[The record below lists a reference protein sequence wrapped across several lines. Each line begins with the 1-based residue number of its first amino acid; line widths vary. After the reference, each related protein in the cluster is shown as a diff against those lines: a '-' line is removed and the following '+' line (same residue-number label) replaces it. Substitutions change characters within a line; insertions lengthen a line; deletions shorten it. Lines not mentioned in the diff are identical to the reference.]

1 VSGVEA
7 VRELLSWAL
16 IVSGG
21 VFCVIGGIG
30 VLRMPE
36 FYARMHA
43 AGVTDTLG
51 AALVL
56 IGLMLQP
63 ADWTVTVKL
72 AVILVFLFSTSP
84 TAAHALIH
92 AAHGNGQ
99 PLELA
104 PDAETPEDVEPR

>member
-1 VSGVEA
+1 MEA

-63 ADWTVTVKL
+63 AHWTVTVKL
-72 AVILVFLFSTSP
+72 VVILVFLFSTSP

-92 AAHGNGQ
+92 AAYGNGQ
-99 PLELA
+99 PLKLA
-104 PDAETPEDVEPR
+104 PDAETTEDDAPR

>member
-1 VSGVEA
+1 MEA
-7 VRELLSWAL
+7 VREVLSWL
-16 IVSGG
+16 FIVPGA

-30 VLRMPE
+30 LLRLPE

-72 AVILVFLFSTSP
+72 VVILFFLYVTSP

-92 AAHGNGQ
+92 AAYTSGHA
-99 PLELA
+99 PLLA
-104 PDAETPEDVEPR
+104 ADATPPEQVDRR

>member
-1 VSGVEA
+1 MELI
-7 VRELLSWAL
+7 REVLSALLVLA
-16 IVSGG
+16 GAA
-21 VFCVIGGIG
+21 FCVIGGLG
-30 VLRMPE
+30 LLRLPE

-72 AVILVFLFSTSP
+72 VVILFFLYITSP
-84 TAAHALIH
+84 TAAHALVH
-92 AAHGNGQ
+92 AAYTSGQ
-99 PLELA
+99 
-104 PDAETPEDVEPR
+104 TPELFEGEAPPP

>member
-51 AALVL
+51 AALLL

-72 AVILVFLFSTSP
+72 VVILVFLFSTSP

-92 AAHGNGQ
+92 AAYGNGQ
-99 PLELA
+99 PL
-104 PDAETPEDVEPR
+104 PDTETPEDVEPR